1 MFTGFLPNY
10 SIILIE
16 HTDLGGRYMI
26 FEMTTQVRVTTIKE
40 GQKWYE
46 TLLNR
51 KPDFIPHEGFAEW
64 ELIPGCWLQVAEG
77 TLTYGNG
84 PLRLGVTNI
93 EAERDRLIE
102 ELKIDGFDI
111 LSRPEVPVK
120 WGTFTDPWGNRL
132 GFFEY
137 VDKGEELE
145 PIKTIMKQ

>member
-1 MFTGFLPNY
+1 
-10 SIILIE
+10 
-16 HTDLGGRYMI
+16 
-26 FEMTTQVRVTTIKE
+26 MTTQVRVANIEE

-46 TLLNR
+46 TLLNK
-51 KPDFIPHEGFAEW
+51 KPDFTPHEGFAEW

-77 TLTYGNG
+77 TLTEGNG

-102 ELKIDGFDI
+102 DLKIDSFEI
-111 LSRPEVPVK
+111 YSRPEVPVK

-137 VDKGEELE
+137 LDKGEEQE
-145 PIKTIMKQ
+145 RIKTIIGTIEI